1 MRAQKKLILTMATV
15 FFALSSTGQTLEDNL
30 PLLVALTVGK
40 ALIATQQP
48 FIEVSS
54 TEGVYVRGGNAFPLS
69 DTQCKHTG
77 TPEEQV
83 CSGNNRPTRI
93 RLLPDESLKIA
104 LHPLGI
110 SQVEYILHPT
120 PVTDPL
126 FPGQDALP
134 EFDSV
139 AKAIATEI
147 QQGVDRQHEI
157 IEEAKQRSLMFS
169 RLSDDERFEEQEEED
184 VEWWWLQQEP
194 DADDSDMAQVRF
206 DDSILLEPDT
216 RYCFSP
222 DPSAEAKAYSR
233 AASDDGSGSEGNA
246 PSDESSDNGS
256 DEEEADTES
265 DVEFIPDPFPVS
277 KEVNQYFAHL
287 RLKKIKQEPTSDS
300 EILIES
306 EVEVTDEDS
315 TNNLKSTST
324 TCHSLNPPTAK
335 KQRRTGS
342 QKKYACDQGCD
353 RSYIT
358 SASLSAHNSAY
369 HSGEQTCPD
378 CQKTLP
384 NAQALSTHKRKEHSG
399 EQTCPDCQKTL
410 PNAQA
415 LSDHKRK
422 EHSGEQTCPDCQK
435 TLPNAQALST
445 ARRPCR
451 TLKLTKEKSTAG
463 SRPASG
469 GLPEDPAERSSPVG
483 SQKKRAQRGADLPGL
498 PEDPAER
505 SRALLL
511 TKEKSTAGS
520 RPARIARRPCRTL

>member
-265 DVEFIPDPFPVS
+265 DVD
-277 KEVNQYFAHL
+277 
-287 RLKKIKQEPTSDS
+287 
-300 EILIES
+300 
-306 EVEVTDEDS
+306 
-315 TNNLKSTST
+315 
-324 TCHSLNPPTAK
+324 
-335 KQRRTGS
+335 RR
-342 QKKYACDQGCD
+342 
-353 RSYIT
+353 
-358 SASLSAHNSAY
+358 
-369 HSGEQTCPD
+369 
-378 CQKTLP
+378 
-384 NAQALSTHKRKEHSG
+384 
-399 EQTCPDCQKTL
+399 
-410 PNAQA
+410 
-415 LSDHKRK
+415 
-422 EHSGEQTCPDCQK
+422 
-435 TLPNAQALST
+435 
-445 ARRPCR
+445 
-451 TLKLTKEKSTAG
+451 
-463 SRPASG
+463 
-469 GLPEDPAERSSPVG
+469 GLY
-483 SQKKRAQRGADLPGL
+483 
-498 PEDPAER
+498 
-505 SRALLL
+505 
-511 TKEKSTAGS
+511 
-520 RPARIARRPCRTL
+520 